1 MTLQQ
6 FADSCHRLIEESSG
20 PAGRQKVC
28 ALLQE
33 ALGDEA
39 FVAAHLGDDVPER
52 KILYEDPELG
62 FCILAHVYRGPK
74 ESQPHDHGPTWAIY
88 GQAVG
93 ETVMTDWSVVTPATK
108 DRPAKVKLSKS
119 YKLKPGD
126 AHLYPV
132 GAIHAP
138 MRDGPTR
145 LIRIEGKNTE
155 HLTRTRI
162 EPV

>member
-1 MTLQQ
+1 
-6 FADSCHRLIEESSG
+6 
-20 PAGRQKVC
+20 
-28 ALLQE
+28 
-33 ALGDEA
+33 
-39 FVAAHLGDDVPER
+39 
-52 KILYEDPELG
+52 
-62 FCILAHVYRGPK
+62 
-74 ESQPHDHGPTWAIY
+74 
-88 GQAVG
+88 
-93 ETVMTDWSVVTPATK
+93 VVTPATK

-119 YKLKPGD
+119 YKLTPGD